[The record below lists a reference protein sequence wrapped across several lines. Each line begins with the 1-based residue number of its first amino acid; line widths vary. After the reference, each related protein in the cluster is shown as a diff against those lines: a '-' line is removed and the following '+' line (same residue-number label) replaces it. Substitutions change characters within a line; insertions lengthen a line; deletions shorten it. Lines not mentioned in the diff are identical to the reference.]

1 MRPRLD
7 ELLEPDGFVL
17 EVDPLDVR
25 PRREPAPVRDD
36 ELEALRERP
45 LCRPGCVAVD
55 DAAVDEEDAGT
66 VDPAILWTDTK
77 YGGNRMLVGNRCVTS
92 GPVSSDILA
101 RLMQAAS
108 PSSFDPAG
116 AGGLLLGVLALCI
129 GLGVLIGWL
138 AGGAGIGALLG
149 SVVGIVA
156 GTFAVYRRYR
166 GAI

>member
-1 MRPRLD
+1 M
-7 ELLEPDGFVL
+7 
-17 EVDPLDVR
+17 
-25 PRREPAPVRDD
+25 PA
-36 ELEALRERP
+36 
-45 LCRPGCVAVD
+45 
-55 DAAVDEEDAGT
+55 
-66 VDPAILWTDTK
+66 
-77 YGGNRMLVGNRCVTS
+77 GNRCVTS
-92 GPVSSDILA
+92 SPLSSGILA

-116 AGGLLLGVLALCI
+116 AGGLLLGVLVLCI

>member
-1 MRPRLD
+1 
-7 ELLEPDGFVL
+7 
-17 EVDPLDVR
+17 
-25 PRREPAPVRDD
+25 
-36 ELEALRERP
+36 
-45 LCRPGCVAVD
+45 
-55 DAAVDEEDAGT
+55 VDEEDAGT
-66 VDPAILWTDTK
+66 VDPAILLTGTK
-77 YGGNRMLVGNRCVTS
+77 YGENRMLVGNRCVTS